1 MTEEY
6 VVAIDVG
13 ATNIRTAIIEIK
25 RGKLIDKIKE
35 RTRVF
40 DGVEHISFQIVNSVR
55 KVLEKCEIPIKK
67 IKGIGVG
74 APGPLD
80 IRRGG
85 ISKAV
90 NIPYEFIPIKE
101 PLEKEYGLPVALKND
116 ANASALGELMF
127 GVGKNMNVKYLV
139 FITISTGIGAGIID
153 NGILIEG
160 ADGNA
165 GEVGCITVDYKG
177 RLRCGCGRYGHWQ
190 AYSSGASIPNF
201 VKYLMQEGLINI
213 HENTLFYKMTNA
225 LRSISAEAVYE
236 LAKKGDQTAI
246 KIVDELAII
255 NAVGIANV
263 INAYN
268 PEVITLGGSIILNN
282 IELTINKIVPKIKE
296 YAVNRI
302 PKIMP
307 TPLGE
312 DVGLYGAAAAIIREV
327 VSN

>member
-13 ATNIRTAIIEIK
+13 ATNIRTAIIGTK
-25 RGKLIDKIKE
+25 SHRLINKIKE
-35 RTRVF
+35 RTRVS
-40 DGVEHISFQIVNSVR
+40 DGVEAITSQIVNSVR
-55 KVLEKCEIPIKK
+55 KVLEKSELSIKK

-80 IRRGG
+80 IIRGG

-101 PLEKEYGLPVALKND
+101 PLEKEYSLPVVLKND

-127 GVGKNMNVKYLV
+127 GAGKDMNVKYLV
-139 FITISTGIGAGIID
+139 FITISTGIGAGIIN
-153 NGILIEG
+153 NGVLVEG
-160 ADGNA
+160 VDGNA
-165 GEVGCITVDYKG
+165 GEVGCISVDYKG

-190 AYSSGASIPNF
+190 AYSSGSSIPNF
-201 VKYLMQEGLINI
+201 VKYLIEEGII
-213 HENTLFYKMTNA
+213 KIDKRSLFYKKTNR
-225 LRSISAEAVYE
+225 LLNISAQIVYE
-236 LAKKGDQTAI
+236 LANIGDQIAM
-246 KIVDELAII
+246 KIVDELSTI